1 MHPASPLSPAN
12 QTLPPA
18 PTMLF
23 LTNAQEK
30 VIMCNQPARTCQP
43 DPRNPLSIPCFPS
56 TLSSQPDLPCISTRL
71 PLPVTQNDRYQ
82 PLPSPASLL
91 STLIRLYPVS
101 QPTPLVTKY
110 HHVTPCQHT
119 YTLPQTLARIYK
131 PCLTPPTLPANPSIS
146 H

>member
-1 MHPASPLSPAN
+1 MHPASLLSPAN

-56 TLSSQPDLPCISTRL
+56 TLFLPSQTYPVFPPVYPYQSPRTTAINPCLPLLASSQRSSACTLSASQHHFCHQIPPCYT
-71 PLPVTQNDRYQ
+71 
-82 PLPSPASLL
+82 L
-91 STLIRLYPVS
+91 STYLHLTTTHPA
-101 QPTPLVTKY
+101 VTT
-110 HHVTPCQHT
+110 HPCQD
-119 YTLPQTLARIYK
+119 I
-131 PCLTPPTLPANPSIS
+131 
-146 H
+146 